1 MDEIIH
7 MENHTK
13 KLKKKKLETR
23 KSIDIS
29 SYKHSLLDFKIG
41 HSSEVGKSFML
52 NEIVQQDAIK
62 IYHIF
67 GIRKQ
72 FTSWSMRTTLQ
83 KKEV

>member
-7 MENHTK
+7 MENYTK
-13 KLKKKKLETR
+13 KLKKKKIENR

-52 NEIVQQDAIK
+52 NEIV
-62 IYHIF
+62 
-67 GIRKQ
+67 
-72 FTSWSMRTTLQ
+72 
-83 KKEV
+83 

>member
-1 MDEIIH
+1 MKLFTWKIIQ
-7 MENHTK
+7 K
-13 KLKKKKLETR
+13 SQKKKNR

-41 HSSEVGKSFML
+41 HSSDVGKSFML
-52 NEIVQQDAIK
+52 NEIVQQNALK

>member
-7 MENHTK
+7 MENYTK
-13 KLKKKKLETR
+13 KLKKKKSKIENW

-52 NEIVQQDAIK
+52 NEIV
-62 IYHIF
+62 
-67 GIRKQ
+67 
-72 FTSWSMRTTLQ
+72 
-83 KKEV
+83 

>member
-13 KLKKKKLETR
+13 KLKKKIENR

-41 HSSEVGKSFML
+41 HSSDVGKSFML
-52 NEIVQQDAIK
+52 CLAKRFKNLS
-62 IYHIF
+62 YF
-67 GIRKQ
+67 
-72 FTSWSMRTTLQ
+72 WN
-83 KKEV
+83 KKTVYVLVYACANF

>member
-7 MENHTK
+7 MENYTK
-13 KLKKKKLETR
+13 KLKKKKKSKIENR

-52 NEIVQQDAIK
+52 NEIV
-62 IYHIF
+62 
-67 GIRKQ
+67 
-72 FTSWSMRTTLQ
+72 
-83 KKEV
+83 

>member
-7 MENHTK
+7 MENYTK
-13 KLKKKKLETR
+13 KFKKKNQ

-52 NEIVQQDAIK
+52 NEIV
-62 IYHIF
+62 
-67 GIRKQ
+67 
-72 FTSWSMRTTLQ
+72 
-83 KKEV
+83 

>member
-7 MENHTK
+7 MENYTK
-13 KLKKKKLETR
+13 KLKKKIENR

-52 NEIVQQDAIK
+52 NEIV
-62 IYHIF
+62 
-67 GIRKQ
+67 
-72 FTSWSMRTTLQ
+72 
-83 KKEV
+83 